1 MRAGLWSHELSLAP
15 LPKNLILKAVSG
27 DNEAQ
32 SEKGKIM
39 ALATNWVRIVRQ
51 WTQDEEKRRSLA
63 NNLERAA
70 NVAEKAA
77 RSARSA
83 ARRLRQ
89 P

>member
-1 MRAGLWSHELSLAP
+1 
-15 LPKNLILKAVSG
+15 
-27 DNEAQ
+27 
-32 SEKGKIM
+32 M

-83 ARRLRQ
+83 ARKLRQ
-89 P
+89 Q

>member
-1 MRAGLWSHELSLAP
+1 
-15 LPKNLILKAVSG
+15 
-27 DNEAQ
+27 
-32 SEKGKIM
+32 M
-39 ALATNWVRIVRQ
+39 ALAPNWVRIVRQ

>member
-1 MRAGLWSHELSLAP
+1 MLLESVEG
-15 LPKNLILKAVSG
+15 VT
-27 DNEAQ
+27 EAWR
-32 SEKGKIM
+32 EREVM

-51 WTQDEEKRRSLA
+51 WAQDEEKRRSLA
-63 NNLERAA
+63 NSLERAA

-77 RSARSA
+77 RTARSA